1 MIDFIKNLLI
11 KLDYTN
17 TTMMGV
23 MLVREPLQKKLQQRT
38 SHKGIGAQPRDA
50 IGGFVHK
57 NGCIGTIGG
66 VVAKVSSRECD
77 DEPLSAA
84 ILCRFLFR
92 EILRAFLNHEDYDY
106 VESKWFVSNVMSLAT
121 WERNVALMKGLKF
134 VQSPKRRMLI
144 CVHYKYH
151 RCCSSGANLYN
162 VERFV
167 GHHSVNKTPSYIIA
181 DFENSSNRDKFVG
194 DFVESVYDILR
205 NSMKDNFRVLGT
217 N

>member
-1 MIDFIKNLLI
+1 MVLPIRTSK
-11 KLDYTN
+11 
-17 TTMMGV
+17 
-23 MLVREPLQKKLQQRT
+23 ERT

-106 VESKWFVSNVMSLAT
+106 VESKWF
-121 WERNVALMKGLKF
+121 GIKF
-134 VQSPKRRMLI
+134 VVKKS
-144 CVHYKYH
+144 
-151 RCCSSGANLYN
+151 
-162 VERFV
+162 
-167 GHHSVNKTPSYIIA
+167 
-181 DFENSSNRDKFVG
+181 
-194 DFVESVYDILR
+194 
-205 NSMKDNFRVLGT
+205 
-217 N
+217 